1 MTPLAQPST
10 PPSSVA
16 VLPPAR
22 CSRLTKAKALNFT
35 ICSLCPFI
43 FFFFFSYLFFLTF
56 VNTQLP
62 LHLACDDCA
71 VVAAAAAAVAACLSF
86 YLSFLAVALIV
97 HTHARLQSLTSFCFF
112 SLSVSHCTQ
121 AEKQAR
127 HAGRQAL
134 SDTKYTCTHT
144 LGEGDNDWQRD
155 REWERESGK
164 KRHNR
169 PLDVQMADCA
179 SA

>member
-1 MTPLAQPST
+1 MSVT
-10 PPSSVA
+10 PPSPVA

-43 FFFFFSYLFFLTF
+43 FFFFLYLFFLTF

-71 VVAAAAAAVAACLSF
+71 VVAAARSCCLF
-86 YLSFLAVALIV
+86 KHLFIV
-97 HTHARLQSLTSFCFF
+97 PCCCFNCSHTRAFAKFNFILLF

-121 AEKQAR
+121 AEKQARR

-144 LGEGDNDWQRD
+144 LGEGDNDNWQRD
-155 REWERESGK
+155 REWESGK

>member
-1 MTPLAQPST
+1 MAQPST

-43 FFFFFSYLFFLTF
+43 FFLFSYLFFLTF

-71 VVAAAAAAVAACLSF
+71 VVAAAAVAACLSF

-155 REWERESGK
+155 RE
-164 KRHNR
+164 
-169 PLDVQMADCA
+169 
-179 SA
+179 